1 MWELSRMAWLL
12 PLVRGN
18 AQEPWQLLMFA
29 LLGPTRSFVRDTVRA
44 LSPQTLPLTDE
55 LGSALVARSFL
66 CASYVWATVCR
77 AFSRRNARNW
87 LPPGGRRKKTH
98 AALKKGIYVTF
109 TAVTT
114 KFTLS
119 KKQKWKRVPVCRV
132 CGADKLMNTAEQND
146 KITKSNQIKFNIVAH
161 LYMSKVTG

>member
-1 MWELSRMAWLL
+1 MEMKVPSAFQSTTSRASYATGTQQGERSSALPVSMWELSRMAWLL

-44 LSPQTLPLTDE
+44 FSPQTPPLTDE

-77 AFSRRNARNW
+77 AFSRRNTRNW

-98 AALKKGIYVTF
+98 AALKKGYTWP
-109 TAVTT
+109 
-114 KFTLS
+114 LE
-119 KKQKWKRVPVCRV
+119 WWR
-132 CGADKLMNTAEQND
+132 QN
-146 KITKSNQIKFNIVAH
+146 SR
-161 LYMSKVTG
+161 